1 MSSYRFAST
10 RRALSLTALGWL
22 TMGGAAEA
30 ADCGAPEKPCDVPLG
45 QYNVAAPPWHQGDVP
60 RPVVVHF
67 HGAGSSGADVVR
79 NAALVD
85 PIVGRGY
92 VVIAPTGLTH
102 PGRSGGS
109 WSFGN
114 RPPLRDELVFVRQAL
129 NDAVPRFHLDREHVL
144 LTGFSVGGSLVWYLA
159 CQAPDEFAAYAPVA
173 GGFWVPQPSSC
184 AGPVKLLHTHGWR
197 DQTVPLEG
205 HPLRPSVAQ
214 SDIFAGLALWR
225 SVNGCVGERP
235 DTFDT
240 DGPFWRR
247 AWNDCTPSTTLEL
260 ALHQGGHEIPE
271 GWPTLAL
278 NWFESVVPGAD

>member
-1 MSSYRFAST
+1 MIRHRSSSA
-10 RRALSLTALGWL
+10 RRILTVAALGLL
-22 TMGGAAEA
+22 TRAHITQAAT
-30 ADCGAPEKPCDVPLG
+30 CGAPELPCNVPLG
-45 QYNVAAPPWHQGDVP
+45 QYNVVAPAWHEGDGP

-67 HGAGSSGADVVR
+67 HGAGSSGTDVVR
-79 NAALVD
+79 DAALVD
-85 PIVGRGY
+85 PIVSRGY
-92 VVIAPTGLTH
+92 VVIAPTGLSR

-114 RPPLRDELVFVRQAL
+114 RPSRRDELDFVRQVL
-129 NDAVPRFHLDREHVL
+129 DDAVPRFHLDRERVL
-144 LTGFSVGGSLVWYLA
+144 LTGFSLGGSLVWYLA

-205 HPLRPSVAQ
+205 RPLRPGLAQ

-225 SVNGCVGERP
+225 SVDGCVGERP

-240 DGPFWRR
+240 DGTFWRR
-247 AWNDCTPSTTLEL
+247 TWNDCRLGTTLEL
-260 ALHQGGHEIPE
+260 ALHQGGHEVPE

-278 NWFESVVPGAD
+278 DWFESVVPGAD